1 MHHTSQINAA
11 AHWSYLLPERLGQCQ
26 KAWQKLMSQ
35 WISQSIIIMHSCHC
49 REAKSCLQGNSH
61 QDTNVAARGVVLWPW
76 KLLLGCGYF
85 SCAVFLCQLSSFLPK
100 SCLRALP
107 DGCSLV
113 QPWRPPHLWLW
124 RGAQD
129 NTEPFCRWYWLFLVL
144 PLQFF
149 IAFHSSLPGAFGGL
163 VCSTKKPSR
172 IEVCLFV
179 LWHLVC
185 FPQLHP
191 LSISLQTQL

>member
-49 REAKSCLQGNSH
+49 REAKSCLQGNPH

-100 SCLRALP
+100 SCLPALP

-129 NTEPFCRWYWLFLVL
+129 NTEQMVLTLFSPVL
-144 PLQFF
+144 TLFSPST
-149 IAFHSSLPGAFGGL
+149 AVFHCFSFLAPWCFWWPGL
-163 VCSTKKPSR
+163 
-172 IEVCLFV
+172 
-179 LWHLVC
+179 
-185 FPQLHP
+185 
-191 LSISLQTQL
+191 